1 MSVPLLDLTAQY
13 RTISD
18 ELDAAL
24 MEVVRSQR
32 FILGPAVE
40 RLETEIATRVGSRHA
55 IGCASGTDAL
65 LLALKALEL
74 EPGDEV
80 IIPAFTFFATAGA
93 VWNAGLTP
101 VFCDI
106 DPVTFNVT
114 AETVDAV
121 RTPRARAIIPVHL
134 FGQMADMAPI
144 MELAGRY
151 GLAVIEDAA
160 QAIDAAQEMDG
171 APRQAGSVGTAGAF
185 SFFPSKNLGGF
196 GDGGM
201 ITTDDDELAER
212 IRKLRV
218 HGGRQ
223 MYHHEMVGTNSRL
236 DALQAAVLSAKLPY
250 LHHWTEARRHNAASY
265 DQHLAGL
272 EGVAT
277 PVVAEG
283 NHHVYNQYTI
293 RAAQRDALKQRLD
306 ENRIGNAIYYPL
318 PLHLQPCFQELG
330 GGPGDLPIAEEA
342 AREVVSIPVYPEL
355 GEEQRAEVVR
365 VLRGGRQRYGE

>member
-1 MSVPLLDLTAQY
+1 VSVPLLDLSVQY
-13 RTISD
+13 QAISD
-18 ELDAAL
+18 ELDEAL

-40 RLETEIATRVGSRHA
+40 RLEAEIAGRVGSRHA

-65 LLALKALEL
+65 LLALKGLEL

-80 IIPAFTFFATAGA
+80 ILPAFTFFATAGA
-93 VWNAGLTP
+93 VWNAGLKP

-106 DPVTFNVT
+106 DPITFNAT
-114 AETVDAV
+114 AETIDAV

-144 MELAGRY
+144 MELAGRH
-151 GLAVIEDAA
+151 GLAIIEDAA
-160 QAIDAAQEMDG
+160 QAIDAAQQIEG
-171 APRQAGSVGTAGAF
+171 ADRAAGSVGAAGAF

-212 IRKLRV
+212 VRTLRV

-236 DALQAAVLSAKLPY
+236 DALQAAVLSAKLPF
-250 LHHWTEARRHNAASY
+250 LHDWTEARRRNAAAY
-265 DQHLAGL
+265 DQALAGL
-272 EGVAT
+272 EGVAI
-277 PVVAEG
+277 PVAQEG
-283 NHHVYNQYTI
+283 NRHVYNQYTI

-306 ENRIGNAIYYPL
+306 ENGIGNAIYYPL
-318 PLHLQPCFQELG
+318 PLHLQPCFRGLG
-330 GGPGDLPIAEEA
+330 GRPGDLPVAEEA
-342 AREVVSIPVYPEL
+342 AREALSIPVYPEL

-365 VLRGGRQRYGE
+365 VLRGGAITNGE